1 MTGKMHT
8 LTFRSVVQFCDDIEA
23 VSMYSIMF
31 MGSFFGTKN
40 NMNCVYNEILPFSNI
55 IVLLPLFNCGRTK
68 SGLASSGVA

>member
-1 MTGKMHT
+1 
-8 LTFRSVVQFCDDIEA
+8 
-23 VSMYSIMF
+23 MYSIMF
-31 MGSFFGTKN
+31 IGNFFGTKN